1 VAVQAGDYRQN
12 AGLQLTVN
20 NPAMGRRFA
29 APARLRSYAMP
40 VLPNCLVIALA
51 CAGVIATVSPAVAEE
66 TASSEVATTAVDL
79 SYSNRWRLEVS
90 EGANN
95 DGVMHFRVTP
105 KDGAPIDI
113 NVPLKDG
120 RGEDGCARDI
130 RDAFKTALDS
140 KIFKIEIDDG
150 EDVLVKKRKGPDFAI
165 ELVEST
171 VKGTR
176 VNLNRE

>member
-1 VAVQAGDYRQN
+1 MKYPARIALGALVVLGPLLAAPQAGAQET
-12 AGLQLTVN
+12 AAQ
-20 NPAMGRRFA
+20 AA
-29 APARLRSYAMP
+29 APAAAP
-40 VLPNCLVIALA
+40 AAAALH
-51 CAGVIATVSPAVAEE
+51 
-66 TASSEVATTAVDL
+66 
-79 SYSNRWRLEVS
+79 YSNKWRLEVS

-105 KDGAPIDI
+105 QGGAAIDI
-113 NVPLKDG
+113 PVSLKDG

-130 RDAFKTALDS
+130 RDTFKKSLDKKAFS
-140 KIFKIEIDDG
+140 IEIDDG
-150 EDVLVKKRKGPDFAI
+150 EDVLVKVRKGPIVAI